1 MTSPVAV
8 TFTIVVVEVLNSHPS
23 GVLWKAP
30 KIRSFFTETIE
41 DKRDETMLY
50 RLLGTEKKNYLKLFL
65 LRCALINNNDSIYLN
80 TIEITAKLL
89 WSCI

>member
-1 MTSPVAV
+1 MTPPVAV
-8 TFTIVVVEVLNSHPS
+8 TFTIVVAEVLNSHPS

-30 KIRSFFTETIE
+30 EIHAFFKEAIE
-41 DKRDETMLY
+41 DKTDETTFTGY
-50 RLLGTEKKNYLKLFL
+50 WEQKKKLPEAIL

-80 TIEITAKLL
+80 RIEITAKLL

>member
-8 TFTIVVVEVLNSHPS
+8 TFTIVVAEVLNSHPS

-30 KIRSFFTETIE
+30 KIRSFFEEAFE
-41 DKRDETMLY
+41 DKTDETTLY
-50 RLLGTEKKNYLKLFL
+50 RLLGTEKKITKAIL
-65 LRCALINNNDSIYLN
+65 LRCALINNNNSIYLN

>member
-1 MTSPVAV
+1 MTFSLP
-8 TFTIVVVEVLNSHPS
+8 LLSLLLKLPNSHPS

-30 KIRSFFTETIE
+30 KIRSFFTEKIE
-41 DKRDETMLY
+41 DKTDETTLY
-50 RLLGTEKKNYLKLFL
+50 RLLGTEKKLPEAIL
-65 LRCALINNNDSIYLN
+65 LRCALINNNNSIYLK